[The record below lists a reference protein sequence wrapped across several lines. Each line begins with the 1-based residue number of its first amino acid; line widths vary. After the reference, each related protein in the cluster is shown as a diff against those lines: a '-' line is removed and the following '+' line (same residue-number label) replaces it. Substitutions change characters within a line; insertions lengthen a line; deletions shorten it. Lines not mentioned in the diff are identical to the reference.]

1 MVSPALAPQVPP
13 TRSAEPGSEEELAGW
28 LQRLRSRA
36 ARASMEVMGV
46 PQVDRLYTAEDL
58 AQLGDAFRG
67 ELIEGRLVP
76 ISPSKRLHGVVCAN
90 VATELGMWCRIR
102 DPGFRLILGECGFIV
117 ARRPDVVLVPDLALV
132 ARARDAILDDPFLPG
147 FGAAVSQLVM

>member
-1 MVSPALAPQVPP
+1 
-13 TRSAEPGSEEELAGW
+13 
-28 LQRLRSRA
+28 
-36 ARASMEVMGV
+36 MEVMGV